1 MADQADLVE
10 HQGMSPDPESLLA
23 HIVALGLPRLHLP
36 RALGGQG
43 ADATVLAA
51 ALQDLARQAPAAAWM
66 AWSHCMAIEALVH
79 SPNVAVRECVLP
91 SLLDGSMAGAVSWSP
106 DFGLAHSPKPVQAL
120 PLDRG
125 WHLSGR
131 LEQVL
136 NLQWMGYLMLCP
148 VWFKQAAQ
156 QPDRLGWTLL
166 RSEEDGLRHEPD
178 ASRPLSRPLS
188 RAAACGTVHLKQVY
202 FREDE
207 LLADDAQALSVPL
220 RVLDQ
225 TLRAALWAGA
235 LQRPRADTHDHRNE
249 TAQPGRAHH
258 E

>member
-1 MADQADLVE
+1 
-10 HQGMSPDPESLLA
+10 MSTDPESLLA
-23 HIVALGLPRLHLP
+23 HIVALGLPRLHVP
-36 RALGGQG
+36 RAMGGQG
-43 ADATVLAA
+43 ADAQALAA
-51 ALQDLARQAPAAAWM
+51 ALHQLAQGQPAAAWM

-79 SPNVAVRECVLP
+79 SPNVAVREHVLP

-106 DFGLAHSPKPVQAL
+106 DFGLAHSPRPVQAL
-120 PLDRG
+120 PLERG

-148 VWFKQAAQ
+148 VWFTPGGG
-156 QPDRLGWTLL
+156 QPDRLGWALL
-166 RSEEDGLRHEPD
+166 RSEEDGLRHEP
-178 ASRPLSRPLS
+178 APSRPLTRE
-188 RAAACGTVHLKQVY
+188 AACGTVQLKQVY

-235 LQRPRADTHDHRNE
+235 LQRPQADTP
-249 TAQPGRAHH
+249 TPTTAHH

>member
-1 MADQADLVE
+1 
-10 HQGMSPDPESLLA
+10 
-23 HIVALGLPRLHLP
+23 
-36 RALGGQG
+36 
-43 ADATVLAA
+43 
-51 ALQDLARQAPAAAWM
+51 
-66 AWSHCMAIEALVH
+66 
-79 SPNVAVRECVLP
+79 
-91 SLLDGSMAGAVSWSP
+91 VSWSP
-106 DFGLAHSPKPVQAL
+106 DFGLAHSPRPVAAH

-131 LEQVL
+131 LDQVL

-148 VWFKQAAQ
+148 VWFSAEAA
-156 QPDRLGWTLL
+156 PAPRLGWTLL

-178 ASRPLSRPLS
+178 TSRPMT
-188 RAAACGTVHLKQVY
+188 RAAASGTVHLKQVY

-207 LLADDAQALSVPL
+207 LLADDAQALMVPL

-235 LQRPRADTHDHRNE
+235 LQQLRPRPQTNPHVHTNE
-249 TAQPGRAHH
+249 VAPCGRIRH